1 MLDRLCAHIRTITK
15 EAKDSLKEAENI
27 MAYRNKVFVSF
38 DGDNDIH
45 YYRLMQAWKQND
57 RTAFNFSDAHD
68 INTALDTSTEETIK
82 RRLSERLA
90 NTRVVV
96 SLIGE
101 GTRYLYKF
109 VRWELEQALARGLP
123 IIGVNLNGRRSR
135 DSESCPPVIRD
146 ALVVYVSFQAAI
158 LQHALE
164 NWPNEYTR
172 RQSKGT
178 TGPRHYKDEVYKR
191 LGL

>member
-1 MLDRLCAHIRTITK
+1 
-15 EAKDSLKEAENI
+15 

-45 YYRLMQAWKQND
+45 YYRLMRAWKQND
-57 RTAFNFSDAHD
+57 RTPFNFYDAHD

-82 RRLSERLA
+82 RRLSERLSNA
-90 NTRVVV
+90 KVVV

-101 GTRYLYKF
+101 RTRHLYRF
-109 VRWELEQALARGLP
+109 VRWELEQAMKRNIP
-123 IIGVNLNGRRSR
+123 IIGVNLNGRRSQ
-135 DSESCPPVIRD
+135 DSDRCPPVIRD
-146 ALVVYVSFQAAI
+146 TLVIYVTFQPAI

-164 NWPNEYTR
+164 YWPTEYTSLKA
-172 RQSKGT
+172 QGKA
-178 TGPRHYKDEVYKR
+178 GPYYYKDEVYKR